1 MTPTEGRS
9 FGQEHFGAAC
19 LGDRRRTR
27 SLVDLA
33 DRCARHPGGTLPQ
46 KFHDPNALRR
56 CYDLM
61 RCPAVTHD
69 RVLAPHV
76 QRTLERARAQ
86 PGVLLALHDGS
97 ELDFSSL
104 ASLRDQLGQVGNG
117 SGRGYQCLNSLLV
130 VPAGKQ
136 VLGLASQILY
146 ARPEVPKDETRA
158 QKRQR
163 EDRESLLWLRAV
175 DQIEAAQR
183 ACRRRRGPGVP
194 PAPPRVVD
202 VVDRGGDTFEFL
214 EHEARLGRW
223 YVVRSQHN
231 RAIQVGH
238 DGTGPPARLHD
249 HLRTQPE
256 QGRRAIEL
264 SDRPGRP
271 ARRAEVAVAWAAVA
285 VQAPDNPRGRHGD
298 APLAVWAL
306 RVWEPEPPAGA
317 EAVEWFLLTPVAVAA
332 LARAWEVVDWYCLR
346 WVVEEFHKAQKTGC
360 AIEAPQFTKAERLQP
375 MIALLS
381 VVATALLQ
389 LRSDG
394 RDPAGQQEPAAA
406 LVPEE
411 YVGVLSG
418 WRYGQRRPLT
428 RGEFFQA
435 LARLGGHQNRRGDGP
450 PGWLVLWRGWTALQ
464 TMVAGARAAR
474 CPEGRPPT
482 PAGSR
487 PSSRPPPQ

>member
-1 MTPTEGRS
+1 MTPTDGRF
-9 FGQEHFGAAC
+9 FGQEHFGGAR

-27 SLVDLA
+27 RLVDLA

-61 RCPAVTHD
+61 NCPAVTHA
-69 RVLAPHV
+69 RVLAPHA
-76 QRTLERARAQ
+76 QRTLERAQ
-86 PGVLLALHDGS
+86 PHDLVLALHDGS
-97 ELDFSSL
+97 ELDFSSRT
-104 ASLRDQLGQVGNG
+104 SLRDQLGQVGNG

-130 VPAGKQ
+130 VPTGKQ
-136 VLGLASQILY
+136 ILGLVSQILY
-146 ARPEVPKDETRA
+146 ARPEVPKNETRA

-175 DQIEAAQR
+175 DQIEAAQQT
-183 ACRRRRGPGVP
+183 CRQRLGPDAP
-194 PAPPRVVD
+194 PDPPRVVD
-202 VVDRGGDTFEFL
+202 IVDRGGDTFEFL
-214 EHEARLGRW
+214 DHEAQLGRW

-238 DGTGPPARLHD
+238 DGTGPLRHLYD
-249 HLRTQPE
+249 YLRTQPE
-256 QGRRAIEL
+256 QGRRPIAL
-264 SDRPGRP
+264 SDRPERP
-271 ARRAEVAVAWAAVA
+271 ARRAEVAVAWAPVSL
-285 VQAPDNPRGRHGD
+285 QAPDNPRGRHGD

-317 EAVEWFLLTPVAVAA
+317 EAVEWFLVTPIAVTTV
-332 LARAWEVVDWYCLR
+332 ARAWEVVDWYCLR
-346 WVVEEFHKAQKTGC
+346 WVIEEFHKAQKTGC
-360 AIEAPQFTKAERLQP
+360 AIEAPQFTKAARLQP

-381 VVATALLQ
+381 VVATTLLQ
-389 LRSDG
+389 LRSAG
-394 RDPAGQQEPAAA
+394 RDPAGQHEPATTR
-406 LVPEE
+406 VPDE
-411 YVGVLSG
+411 YVEVLSG

-428 RGEFFQA
+428 LGEFFQA

-474 CPEGRPPT
+474 CPKGRRPAR
-482 PAGSR
+482 AGSR
-487 PSSRPPPQ
+487 PSARPPPQ